1 MATAPSP
8 ASVQEDYHHV
18 EDDEF
23 EEEEDDDDDLDDE
36 DDGDDDQEPSPT
48 PSDGADEARLESVL
62 RRLTAEEVRIR
73 VHDVEIRGCSRT
85 RRAAVEAAVGSDL
98 ARAATV
104 RDLVRAAAAAGD
116 RLRRLG
122 AFDTVSIT
130 LDTAPPGTP
139 GNAAVVV
146 LVDVAE
152 VRGRA
157 SGELGIFANKGTR
170 SCSVEGSVKLKNL
183 FGYCETWDASGDLGL
198 DQTLE
203 LSTGVEIPRIGAI
216 PTPLGARMSF
226 LSEDWLK
233 SSLKEHMMGVSVGL
247 LSTMNHNLAY
257 NLSWRTITDRA
268 LMSSNS
274 IRGQLGHSLLSS
286 IKYTYKVDQR
296 DSSIRPTRGY
306 AYLFSSQVGGLAPE
320 SKNARYVRQELDL
333 RLALPLGVLNGAFN
347 AGVAA
352 GVIHPLA
359 RGSTGSI
366 SPLSEQFYLGGNR
379 SLMCRLGGPSS
390 LLGFKKRGLGTDL
403 RTSTPKNS
411 ENVASTSPEIGT
423 LGGHIA
429 VTAFADLSFDIP
441 LEPLRDLGIHGHAFV
456 SAGNLAK
463 LTEPDLRKFPLVEFL
478 QTFRSS
484 AGFGV
489 VVPTRLFRIEVNY
502 CHILKQFD
510 HDIGKA
516 GIQFNFSSP

>member
-1 MATAPSP
+1 MATASSP
-8 ASVQEDYHHV
+8 ASVQDYPDLQ
-18 EDDEF
+18 EDDDDDF
-23 EEEEDDDDDLDDE
+23 QDDDDDDLDDE
-36 DDGDDDQEPSPT
+36 DEEDDDDQEPSPS
-48 PSDGADEARLESVL
+48 PSDEARLQSVL

-73 VHDVEIRGCSRT
+73 VHDVEIRGCCRT

-98 ARAATV
+98 PRAATV
-104 RDLVRAAAAAGD
+104 RDLVRAAAAAAD
-116 RLRRLG
+116 RIRRLG

-130 LDTAPPGTP
+130 LDAAPPGIP
-139 GNAAVVV
+139 GNAAVIV

-152 VRGRA
+152 ARGRA
-157 SGELGIFANKGTR
+157 AGELGIFANKGTR
-170 SCSVEGSVKLKNL
+170 SCSVQGSVKLKNL

-198 DQTLE
+198 DQTVE
-203 LSTGVEIPRIGAI
+203 LSTGVAIPRIGAI
-216 PTPLGARMSF
+216 PTPLVARISF

-286 IKYTYKVDQR
+286 IKYAYKVDQR
-296 DSSIRPTRGY
+296 DSRIRPTRGY

-320 SKNARYVRQELDL
+320 SKDARYIRQEIDL
-333 RLALPLGVLNGAFN
+333 RVALPLGVLNGAVN

-352 GVIHPLA
+352 GIIHPLA

-403 RTSTPKNS
+403 QSSTPENS
-411 ENVASTSPEIGT
+411 ENVASTSPE
-423 LGGHIA
+423 LSARGGDIA

-441 LEPLRDLGIHGHAFV
+441 LKPLRELGIHGHAFV

-463 LTEPDLRKFPLVEFL
+463 LTEPDLRKFPLAEFL

-510 HDIGKA
+510 YDLGKA
-516 GIQFNFSSP
+516 GIQLNFSSP